1 MALSLS
7 LFSNLV
13 SVAHRIDGYNDEI
26 GLVYDQSLYCIFI
39 TVEPCVAW
47 KDATFPFVPVSL
59 VLPLRILM
67 YDMRDRKRIN

>member
-13 SVAHRIDGYNDEI
+13 SVAHRIDGYNEEI

-39 TVEPCVAW
+39 IVKSNVVWE
-47 KDATFPFVPVSL
+47 DATFSFVSSL
-59 VLPLRILM
+59 LSLLRL
-67 YDMRDRKRIN
+67 